1 MHFHHGTFQPL
12 GQARFRHLQLAFLRE
27 IRDHID
33 FFESRS
39 LIVWIGKNMPYT
51 DTSHVMEAFMSRFGL
66 EQSSIQVSRHHPTD
80 FLVTILDQDVFEEV
94 ASHHSFPHGGR
105 QFRLRRWL
113 PRDQAT
119 RASMRYYIRMCLEE
133 LPLHHL
139 SDRFDG
145 AVLVWSCALHFMEE
159 SSRRHESME
168 VFELLGWTMDPVAI
182 PLRVWLTVLDADR
195 SGTGTGGRRARS

>member
-1 MHFHHGTFQPL
+1 MAHFNLSGRPDFDICNLP
-12 GQARFRHLQLAFLRE
+12 FLEE
-27 IRDHID
+27 IRDRID

-119 RASMRYYIRMCLEE
+119 RASMRYYIRMCLEG